1 MKYYFSIPFVCLLNV
16 TVHAEVVFDGTL
28 GPAENLT
35 GPNFLIEARFGQQ
48 VGPNLFHS
56 FAKFNVNHGEI
67 ASFSGPE
74 TIHNVISRVTGGEIS
89 HIDGILH
96 SAIPN
101 ADLYFVNPAGIIFGE
116 NAQLHIPGS
125 LYVSTADYLR
135 LGEHGRFDVSQP
147 LNSLLTVAPLA
158 AFGFLD
164 KPVGNIE
171 VNGSYLGTPTSRVI
185 GTSLTEGKEVP
196 SNTLALVGGDIK
208 IQDGILRAFGGKIHL
223 VSVASKGEASIVPS
237 TISNNAFSKFGK
249 ITINDSTKG
258 ANNLDRDI
266 ANIDVSGIGGGEI
279 QIRAEQLSLDNGYI
293 FADTLG
299 DKNGQ
304 GITIRATDYVNL
316 FNAARITTSS
326 LGYSSGNASDINIT
340 AAQIHLSQGSQIDSG
355 TEENATG
362 NAGNLTVTVKERLLI
377 EGTDTTT
384 GLHLSSGIFSNTQSN
399 ESSSAGGNIKIT
411 VGELVMDNGG
421 EIRAETKGFG
431 KGGNISVQVDKLRIH
446 HGAQIK
452 AGTGDTEN
460 YLGTGQS
467 GSITVTA
474 KESVL
479 INGYGMIPIN
489 GKNYLHRSGLVS
501 NTFTAGKGGT
511 IEIST
516 PSLTIQNDG
525 AIQAAAR
532 NTGNAG
538 NIELTTTDLIMDNST
553 ITTQAEKAAGGNM
566 TIHTNERL
574 YLLNSIISAEA
585 NSDKP
590 QDSGGNL
597 TIDRAN
603 FTILDQSKIFT
614 RGFAGNGGNIRI
626 IAEQFIKS
634 TDSELDAS
642 STLGIDGE
650 IYIDSS
656 MEDFTDIATL
666 PIKLNKPELR
676 RIFCETVSSREI
688 SRLKLAPRSGLLA
701 SPNDL
706 QH

>member
-1 MKYYFSIPFVCLLNV
+1 MKYYFFIPFVCLLNV

-28 GPAENLT
+28 GQAENLT
-35 GPNFLIEARFGQQ
+35 GPIFYIESKFGQQ

-56 FAKFNVNHGEI
+56 FAKFNVNHDEI
-67 ASFSGPE
+67 AGFFGPE

-89 HIDGILH
+89 HIDGILY
-96 SAIPN
+96 SKIPN
-101 ADLYFVNPAGIIFGE
+101 ADLYFVNPAGVIFGE
-116 NAQLHIPGS
+116 KAQLHIPGS

-147 LNSLLTVAPLA
+147 MNSLLTIAPPT

-171 VNGSYLGTPTSRVI
+171 VNGSFLETPTNKVI
-185 GTSLTEGKEVP
+185 GTSLAEGKEVP
-196 SNTLALVGGDIK
+196 RNTLALVGGDIK
-208 IQDGILRAFGGKIHL
+208 IQDGILKAFWGKIHL
-223 VSVASKGEASIVPS
+223 VSAASKGEASIDPS
-237 TISNNAFSKFGK
+237 AITDDAFAKFGK
-249 ITINDSTKG
+249 ITINDYTDNPSRK
-258 ANNLDRDI
+258 R
-266 ANIDVSGIGGGEI
+266 ANIDVSGIGGGEV

-299 DKNGQ
+299 NENGQ
-304 GITIRATDYVNL
+304 GITIKATDGINL

-326 LGYSSGNASDINIT
+326 PKNFSSGNAGDIHIT
-340 AAQIHLSQGSQIDSG
+340 ADKIHISQGSQIDSG
-355 TEENATG
+355 TEKNATG
-362 NAGNLTVTVKERLLI
+362 NAGNLTITAKERLLI
-377 EGTDTTT
+377 EGTDTSTK
-384 GLHLSSGIFSNTQSN
+384 LHLSSGIFSNTRSN

-411 VGELVMDNGG
+411 AGELVMDDRG

-431 KGGNISVQVDKLRIH
+431 KGGNISVQVDNLKIH
-446 HGAQIK
+446 NGANINT
-452 AGTGDTEN
+452 GTGNTDN

-489 GKNYLHRSGLVS
+489 GENYLRRSGLMS

-538 NIELTTTDLIMDNST
+538 NIELTTTDLLMDNGT
-553 ITTQAEKAAGGNM
+553 ITTQAEMAAGGNM

-642 STLGIDGE
+642 STLGVDGE

-656 MEDFTDIATL
+656 VEDFIDISIL
-666 PIKLNKPELR
+666 PTRFNKLELKKQ
-676 RIFCETVSSREI
+676 FCETTSSREI
-688 SRLKLAPRSGLLA
+688 SKFRLAPRSGLLA